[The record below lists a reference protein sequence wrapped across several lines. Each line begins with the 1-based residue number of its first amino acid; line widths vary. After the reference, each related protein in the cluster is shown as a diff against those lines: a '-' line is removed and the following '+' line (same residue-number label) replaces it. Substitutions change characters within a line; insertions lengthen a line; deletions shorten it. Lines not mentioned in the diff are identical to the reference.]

1 MAIVTV
7 GDILDRGRDFEA
19 RLETHYAGICD
30 HAADAGV
37 RLVAG
42 YLARCRRR
50 QEKALAELDPEMLR
64 HVRKIELKFDIPFSP
79 GTDPAAAPVPEPLNG
94 DALIEVAIRH
104 DAEVTDLYR
113 AVLQQPLN
121 DEARVVLEALVRVEE
136 RDLVMLKK
144 MLAMHYF

>member
-19 RLETHYAGICD
+19 RLETRYAEICD
-30 HAADAGV
+30 HAADGGV

-50 QEKALAELDPEMLR
+50 QEKSLSELEPGMLHR
-64 HVRKIELKFDIPFSP
+64 VRRVELKFDIPFNP
-79 GTDPAAAPVPEPLNG
+79 DANPASVPEPPGG
-94 DALIEVAIRH
+94 DALIEAAIRH
-104 DAEVTDLYR
+104 DADVSGLYR

-121 DEARVVLEALVRVEE
+121 EEARSVLEALVRVEE
-136 RDLVMLKK
+136 RDMVMLKK